1 MSAPGEAQRNRR
13 WRDLEEENERLRE
26 ENDRLRGDAERLK
39 QENERLQKELE
50 AALRSSKRQAAPFS
64 KGEPKPDPKPPG
76 RKAGSEYGQ
85 RSCRPVPQRIEEQIP
100 VPAPQQCLRCGGAV
114 RLQRVEPQYQEEIV
128 RLTLVRRFDVEV
140 GRCQQCGARAQGR
153 HPLQTSDALGAAQ
166 VQLGPEALA
175 LGAHLNKQVGL
186 SLGQTTQVLQLGFGL
201 QVSRAGIYRALAR
214 MAGKAAPTYEQLIG
228 TARQSLVNWM
238 DETGWRVGG
247 QSQWLWVAVSEEVTV
262 YAILPGRG
270 FEEAASILG
279 ADYDGWLLHDG
290 LRLYYGFEK
299 ANHQSCLAHLIRRCR
314 DMLAV
319 SSAGAA
325 GFPQQVKS
333 LLQQALRLRDRHE
346 QREITRHGLA
356 VATGRLDARFEELL
370 SRTFRTSQNL
380 RLAKHLR
387 HEQPYLF
394 TFLHCPGLEATNNRA
409 ERAIRPAVVARKVWG
424 GNRTWNGAR
433 TQWIVASVLRTC
445 RQQGKDAFARIV
457 GLLRWPAPGILDIV
471 PGGRSP

>member
-1 MSAPGEAQRNRR
+1 MSTPAEAEPNRE
-13 WRDLEEENERLRE
+13 WRELEEENERLRG
-26 ENDRLRGDAERLK
+26 ENERLRRDAERLK
-39 QENERLQKELE
+39 QENERLRKELE
-50 AALRSSKRQAAPFS
+50 VALRSTKRQAAPFS
-64 KGEPKPDPKPPG
+64 KGEPKADPKRPG

-85 RSCRPVPQRIEEQIP
+85 RSCRPIPQRIDEEIP
-100 VPAPQQCLRCGGAV
+100 VPAPEQCLRCGGAI
-114 RLQRVEPQYQEEIV
+114 RLERVEPQYQEEIV
-128 RLTLVRRFDVEV
+128 RLTVVRRFDVEV
-140 GRCQQCGARAQGR
+140 GYCQQCGARAQGR

-186 SLGQTTQVLQLGFGL
+186 SLGQTTEVLRLGFGL
-201 QVSRAGIYRALAR
+201 EVSRAGISRALAR
-214 MAGKAAPTYEQLIG
+214 MARKAAPSYEQLIG

-247 QSQWLWVAVSEEVTV
+247 RSQWLWVAASEAVTV

-270 FEEAASILG
+270 FAEAASLLG
-279 ADYDGWLLHDG
+279 ADYEGWLLHDG

-299 ANHQSCLAHLIRRCR
+299 ANHQSCVAHLMRRCR
-314 DMLAV
+314 DLLAV

-325 GFPQQVKS
+325 GFPGQVKG
-333 LLQQALRLRDRHE
+333 LLQQALRLRDRHA
-346 QREITRHGLA
+346 QGAITGHGLA
-356 VATGRLDARFEELL
+356 VATGRLEARFDRLL
-370 SRTFRTSQNL
+370 SRTFRTAANV

-409 ERAIRPAVVARKVWG
+409 ERALRPAVVARKVWG
-424 GNRTWNGAR
+424 GNRTWRGAR
-433 TQWIVASVLRTC
+433 THEILASVLRTC
-445 RQQGKDAFARIV
+445 RQQGKDAFASIV
-457 GLLRWPAPGILDIV
+457 GLLRWPAPGMLDLA